1 MSFDWTISFGN
12 LLSALLIAIGWIVA
26 NRLSSQRDFKNKKRE
41 IRTQY
46 LMNAYKIIASSAN
59 RENKENENKEFE
71 IAIEQVQFL
80 GTEQQVLLLE
90 TAIKSRNFTPLLE
103 DLRKDIRIELELETL
118 PEGIKH
124 FRFDKK

>member
-26 NRLSSQRDFKNKKRE
+26 KRVSSQRDFKNKKRE

-71 IAIEQVQFL
+71 IAIEQVQFF

-90 TAIKSRNFTPLLE
+90 TAMRSRNFTPLLE
-103 DLRKDIRIELELETL
+103 DLRKDIRIELELETI

>member
-103 DLRKDIRIELELETL
+103 DLRKDIRIELELETI

>member
-46 LMNAYKIIASSAN
+46 LMNAYKIIASFAN

>member
-71 IAIEQVQFL
+71 IAIEQVQFF

-103 DLRKDIRIELELETL
+103 DLRKDIRIELELETI

>member
-46 LMNAYKIIASSAN
+46 LMNAYKIIA
-59 RENKENENKEFE
+59 
-71 IAIEQVQFL
+71 
-80 GTEQQVLLLE
+80 
-90 TAIKSRNFTPLLE
+90 
-103 DLRKDIRIELELETL
+103 
-118 PEGIKH
+118 
-124 FRFDKK
+124 